1 MEEWQLC
8 GACGTRAR
16 LGDPLIIWVGVGVS
30 PGACAGRP
38 LTERELDV
46 AMESMDADGSGGI
59 DIDEFTDW
67 YLAMKKKGQMPSWAG
82 GMMKLQNKL
91 RTDREK
97 RRSKQSIASRA
108 AQDQG
113 SVMAMRGR

>member
-1 MEEWQLC
+1 
-8 GACGTRAR
+8 
-16 LGDPLIIWVGVGVS
+16 
-30 PGACAGRP
+30 
-38 LTERELDV
+38 
-46 AMESMDADGSGGI
+46 MESIDADGSGGI